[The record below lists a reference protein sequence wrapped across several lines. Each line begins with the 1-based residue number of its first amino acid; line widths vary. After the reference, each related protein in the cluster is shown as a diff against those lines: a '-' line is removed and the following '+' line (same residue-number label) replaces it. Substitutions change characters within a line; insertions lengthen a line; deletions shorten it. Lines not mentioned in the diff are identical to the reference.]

1 MSPLE
6 KGFYLIHIIPVIKHD
21 KHTEPSGSRE
31 IINNT
36 KHFTCYNSKD
46 SNLSLKI
53 LDPMNLLR
61 YIQNKLYNVLENS
74 IYDSQLK

>member
-21 KHTEPSGSRE
+21 KHAEPSGSRGMY

-36 KHFTCYNSKD
+36 KHSTRYNSKD

-61 YIQNKLYNVLENS
+61 YIQEQ
-74 IYDSQLK
+74 II

>member
-21 KHTEPSGSRE
+21 KHAEPSGSRGMY

-46 SNLSLKI
+46 SNLSLI
-53 LDPMNLLR
+53 NFRPNEFTMIYSGTN
-61 YIQNKLYNVLENS
+61 YIM
-74 IYDSQLK
+74 

>member
-1 MSPLE
+1 MKYQINWPTLVSPLE

-46 SNLSLKI
+46 SNLSLINFGPNEFTKI
-53 LDPMNLLR
+53 YSGTNYKM
-61 YIQNKLYNVLENS
+61 
-74 IYDSQLK
+74 